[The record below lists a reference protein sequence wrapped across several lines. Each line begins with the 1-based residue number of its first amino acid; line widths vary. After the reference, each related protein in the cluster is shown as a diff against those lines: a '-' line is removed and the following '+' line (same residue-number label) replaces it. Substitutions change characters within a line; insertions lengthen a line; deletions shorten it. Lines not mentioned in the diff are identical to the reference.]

1 MWRGKIKVIKVCVN
15 VSLETSIKVW
25 LEKKLIGIFKFCQN
39 TVPKISVLIKK
50 FSFLNF

>member
-25 LEKKLIGIFKFCQN
+25 LEKKLIGILRWPTKMA
-39 TVPKISVLIKK
+39 SE
-50 FSFLNF
+50 